1 MWRLKPA
8 CGTLCGSCSTILS
21 SLLDPVNPSL
31 FDTSGG
37 WSTFLDKSYTF
48 FKLFIFLNTQLQGL
62 HLRLR
67 LCTGAEDNAV
77 KEADAEAIKFAVV
90 SSTEEEFHV
99 VWLIKKIESPGRWLY
114 IFARCFAHAYLL
126 WLALAS
132 SDYARCQTCQVKLLA
147 RSKQKNT
154 DSAGMLP
161 FKIPWCNLSVRLS
174 VTGLLKHEEYP
185 EPCGWYAFSC

>member
-1 MWRLKPA
+1 MDFLCLELLHQRSALSDFELKEHEAMLTFDDNVLNKHFQGFVGHATSSYSKFLSLELLVWRLKPA
-8 CGTLCGSCSTILS
+8 CGTLCGSCGTILS

-37 WSTFLDKSYTF
+37 WCTYLDKSYTF

-99 VWLIKKIESPGRWLY
+99 V
-114 IFARCFAHAYLL
+114 
-126 WLALAS
+126 
-132 SDYARCQTCQVKLLA
+132 
-147 RSKQKNT
+147 
-154 DSAGMLP
+154 
-161 FKIPWCNLSVRLS
+161 
-174 VTGLLKHEEYP
+174 
-185 EPCGWYAFSC
+185 